1 MRQGSCARRSFRAM
15 SDPPPTGLR
24 EYEAAKFE
32 LAEILRVIS
41 GQRAASRGSTQAL
54 PGRDDISELFTRL
67 AEDRFVLLV
76 AGRFSRGKTSLM
88 NAILGVDRL
97 PTGILPFTSVITSVV
112 YGRPER
118 VQLERDQ
125 GGLPIEI
132 PMDSLADYI
141 TERGNPGNARRIRIA
156 QVALPV
162 EILRRGF
169 HFVDSPGL
177 GSAIREN
184 SRTTE
189 SYFPEADAVIIVSG
203 FDGPLTEDEVRALR
217 TFAETGR
224 PVFLVLNKQDL
235 LPPAERAEVL
245 TFARERLKEIAP
257 LGLLRIFSTSA
268 RDGLTASFAGDEAAL
283 AASGVSALRMELVRF
298 LLEDKQRLFIAGLC
312 DRVVRLIDDERP
324 TGANALQARLACLR
338 GRWHGGADAAEVS
351 PPSIREARVEECL
364 LCARVHNA
372 LYEFLRKYQHQL
384 ATDAEARERF
394 AAARGLCEPHLRL
407 YASMAADRDI
417 CLALAPLMSRAAG
430 ALAAA
435 TVARAGDGL
444 ARAAAE
450 PLFMP
455 ICELC
460 SIQRGVEVRVA
471 EGLLGGAP
479 ATALLPTVCLP
490 HLRWLTGF
498 VSGAQVPDSFRDLLV
513 ALLRRQGAAAERLAE
528 DMQRHVLK
536 RDGIRRAL
544 LTEEEERASAR
555 ALAFLAGARQVY
567 VRS

>member
-1 MRQGSCARRSFRAM
+1 MGDHSSTA
-15 SDPPPTGLR
+15 LR

-41 GQRAASRGSTQAL
+41 GRRAAKRGSAQM
-54 PGRDDISELFTRL
+54 PFGRDEIGDLFTRL

-88 NAILGVDRL
+88 NALLGLDRL
-97 PTGILPFTSVITSVV
+97 PTGILPLTSVITSVV

-118 VQLERDQ
+118 VQLEREQ
-125 GGLPIEI
+125 GGLRIDV
-132 PMDSLADYI
+132 PMDALPDYI

-156 QVALPV
+156 HVALPA

-177 GSAIREN
+177 GSAIPEN

-189 SYFPEADAVIIVSG
+189 SFFPEADAVIVVSG
-203 FDGPLTEDEVRALR
+203 FDGPLSEDEVRALR

-235 LPPAERAEVL
+235 VPSAERTEVL
-245 TFARERLKEIAP
+245 AFARERLKQIIPSGP
-257 LGLLRIFSTSA
+257 LLTFSTSA
-268 RDGLTASFAGDEAAL
+268 RDGLAATLGGDDAAL
-283 AASGVSALRMELVRF
+283 ASSGIGALRTELIRF
-298 LLEDKQRLFIAGLC
+298 LVEDKRRLFIATLC
-312 DRVVRLIDDERP
+312 DRIAGLIDDDGVED
-324 TGANALQARLACLR
+324 ADALHGRLARLR
-338 GRWHGGADAAEVS
+338 EQWHGGTHSAHTPLLIRDA
-351 PPSIREARVEECL
+351 RMEECL

-372 LYEFLRKYQHQL
+372 LFEFLRQYQHQL
-384 ATDAEARERF
+384 ATNPEARERL

-407 YASMAADRDI
+407 YAAMAAERDV
-417 CLALAPLMSRAAG
+417 CLALTPLMNRAAG

-435 TVARAGDGL
+435 
-444 ARAAAE
+444 AAE
-450 PLFMP
+450 SGGYGPSVGTAERLFMP
-455 ICELC
+455 NCELC
-460 SIQRGVEVRVA
+460 SVQRSVELRVA
-471 EGLLGGAP
+471 DGLLSGA
-479 ATALLPTVCLP
+479 AAVAALPTVCLP

-498 VSGAQVPDSFRDLLV
+498 VSNATSTGRAPSTCRDLLS
-513 ALLRRQGAAAERLAE
+513 ALLRREGAAAERLAE

-544 LTEEEERASAR
+544 LTEEEERAAVR
-555 ALAFLAGARQVY
+555 ALAFLTGARHVS

>member
-1 MRQGSCARRSFRAM
+1 VIRDHS
-15 SDPPPTGLR
+15 PTALR

-41 GQRAASRGSTQAL
+41 GRRAAKRGSAQT
-54 PGRDDISELFTRL
+54 PFGRDEIGDLFTRL

-88 NAILGVDRL
+88 NAILGLDRL
-97 PTGILPFTSVITSVV
+97 PTGVLPLTSVITSVV

-118 VQLERDQ
+118 VQLEREQ
-125 GGLPIEI
+125 GGLRTDV
-132 PMDSLADYI
+132 PMDALPDYI

-156 QVALPV
+156 HVALPA

-189 SYFPEADAVIIVSG
+189 SYFPEADAVIVVSG
-203 FDGPLTEDEVRALR
+203 FDGPLTDDEVRALR
-217 TFAETGR
+217 TFAQTGR
-224 PVFLVLNKQDL
+224 PVFLVVNKQDL
-235 LPPAERAEVL
+235 VPPAERAEVL
-245 TFARERLKEIAP
+245 AFARERLKEIIP
-257 LGLLRIFSTSA
+257 SGRLLIFSTSA
-268 RDGLTASFAGDEAAL
+268 RDGLAATLAGDDAAL
-283 AASGVSALRMELVRF
+283 ASSGVGALRTELIRF
-298 LLEDKQRLFIAGLC
+298 LVEDKQRLFIATLC
-312 DRVVRLIDDERP
+312 DRIASLIDDDGVED
-324 TGANALQARLACLR
+324 ADALHGRLARLR
-338 GRWHGGADAAEVS
+338 EQWHGGTHAE
-351 PPSIREARVEECL
+351 PTPLLIGGATMEECL

-372 LYEFLRKYQHQL
+372 LYEFLRQYQHEL
-384 ATDAEARERF
+384 ATNPEARERL

-407 YASMAADRDI
+407 YAAMAAERDV
-417 CLALAPLMSRAAG
+417 CLALTPLMNRAAG

-435 TVARAGDGL
+435 
-444 ARAAAE
+444 AAE
-450 PLFMP
+450 SGGYGPSVGTAERLFMP
-455 ICELC
+455 NCELC
-460 SIQRGVEVRVA
+460 SIQRSVELRVA
-471 EGLLGGAP
+471 EGLLSGA
-479 ATALLPTVCLP
+479 AAVAALPTVCLP

-498 VSGAQVPDSFRDLLV
+498 VSNATSTVRAPNTCRDLLS
-513 ALLRRQGAAAERLAE
+513 ALLRREGAAAERLAE

-544 LTEEEERASAR
+544 LTEEEERAAVR
-555 ALAFLAGARQVY
+555 ALAFLTGARHVS